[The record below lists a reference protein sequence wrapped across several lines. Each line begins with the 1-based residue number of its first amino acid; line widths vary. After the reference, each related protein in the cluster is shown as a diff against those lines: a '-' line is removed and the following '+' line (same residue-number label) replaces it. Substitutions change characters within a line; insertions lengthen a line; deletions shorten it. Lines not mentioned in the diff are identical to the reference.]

1 MIGTT
6 IKNESGPS
14 ILISF
19 LIAGFTTLLAGIL
32 KIFLWK
38 PNDTHKAFEKLK
50 KGFCYA
56 ELAAKVVKSGSAYTY
71 IYVTMGEFLAFC
83 MGWNL
88 VLVYLIG
95 KFKKTHK
102 LFKFKIN

>member
-32 KIFLWK
+32 KIFL
-38 PNDTHKAFEKLK
+38 
-50 KGFCYA
+50 
-56 ELAAKVVKSGSAYTY
+56 
-71 IYVTMGEFLAFC
+71 
-83 MGWNL
+83 
-88 VLVYLIG
+88 
-95 KFKKTHK
+95 
-102 LFKFKIN
+102 

>member
-19 LIAGFTTLLAGIL
+19 LIAGFTTLLAGNFKYFYQINYESVFKTF
-32 KIFLWK
+32 KI
-38 PNDTHKAFEKLK
+38 
-50 KGFCYA
+50 GFCYA
-56 ELAAKVVKSGSAYTY
+56 ELAVKVPKSGSAYTY
-71 IYVTMGEFLAFC
+71 IYVTMGEFLAFV

-88 VLVYLIG
+88 ILVYLIG
-95 KFKKTHK
+95 KYKFYSSVINKK
-102 LFKFKIN
+102 I